1 MVKSIPIHVVSVAHT
16 GYLRAG
22 VRLDAGVN
30 EITVSPGQLAA
41 MEADPR
47 LVVTVLAAAAEQP
60 ADDDAPTQGR
70 VDSGLDGSGVGEQL
84 SPTSLATGT
93 LGGVMEQDGTVKSL
107 ADMSQTAL
115 KALAKDLE
123 IKGYTSMNKPA
134 LVAAIAATKIQY
146 DASEADGKKPVA
158 DEQAE
163 G

>member
-1 MVKSIPIHVVSVAHT
+1 MVKSIPIHVVSMAHT

-47 LVVTVLAAAAEQP
+47 LVVTVLAAIAEQP
-60 ADDDAPTQGR
+60 ADDDAAPKGG
-70 VDSGLDGSGVGEQL
+70 VDAGLDGSSVGDQL
-84 SPTSLATGT
+84 PPTSLATGT
-93 LGGVMEQDGTVKSL
+93 LGGVVEQDGTVKSL
-107 ADMSQTAL
+107 DDMSQTAL

-123 IKGYTSMNKPA
+123 IKGYTSMDKPA
-134 LVAAIAATKIQY
+134 LVAAIAATEIQY

>member
-47 LVVTVLAAAAEQP
+47 LVVTVLAAIAEQP

-70 VDSGLDGSGVGEQL
+70 LDSGLDGSGVVVQE
-84 SPTSLATGT
+84 SPPPIPSHHAPVVGT
-93 LGGVMEQDGTVKSL
+93 TQPAPTKAAGQKGTKAKAGG
-107 ADMSQTAL
+107 
-115 KALAKDLE
+115 
-123 IKGYTSMNKPA
+123 
-134 LVAAIAATKIQY
+134 
-146 DASEADGKKPVA
+146 
-158 DEQAE
+158 
-163 G
+163 

>member
-70 VDSGLDGSGVGEQL
+70 LDSGLDGSGVGEQL

-107 ADMSQTAL
+107 DDMSQTAL

-123 IKGYTSMNKPA
+123 IKGYTSMDKPA

>member
-47 LVVTVLAAAAEQP
+47 LVVTVLAAIAEQP
-60 ADDDAPTQGR
+60 ADDAASPKGS
-70 VDSGLDGSGVGEQL
+70 VDSGLSGSGVVVQE
-84 SPTSLATGT
+84 SPQPIPSHHAPVLP
-93 LGGVMEQDGTVKSL
+93 
-107 ADMSQTAL
+107 TAPAEVE
-115 KALAKDLE
+115 KAKGRNSRKAK
-123 IKGYTSMNKPA
+123 
-134 LVAAIAATKIQY
+134 
-146 DASEADGKKPVA
+146 
-158 DEQAE
+158 AE

>member
-30 EITVSPGQLAA
+30 EITVSPSQLAA

-47 LVVTVLAAAAEQP
+47 LVVTVLAAAAEQL
-60 ADDDAPTQGR
+60 ADDDAAPKGG
-70 VDSGLDGSGVGEQL
+70 VDSGLDGSGVGDQL
-84 SPTSLATGT
+84 PPTSLATGT
-93 LGGVMEQDGTVKSL
+93 LGGVVEQDGTAKSL
-107 ADMSQTAL
+107 DDMSQTAL

-123 IKGYTSMNKPA
+123 IKGYTGMDKPA
-134 LVAAIAATKIQY
+134 LVAAIAATEIQY

-158 DEQAE
+158 DEQTE

>member
-47 LVVTVLAAAAEQP
+47 LVVTVLAAIAEQP

-70 VDSGLDGSGVGEQL
+70 LDSGLDGSGVGEQL

-123 IKGYTSMNKPA
+123 IKGYTSMDKPA

-146 DASEADGKKPVA
+146 DASEADGKKQVA

>member
-30 EITVSPGQLAA
+30 EITVSPSQLAA

-123 IKGYTSMNKPA
+123 IKGYTSMDKPA

>member
-47 LVVTVLAAAAEQP
+47 LVVTVLAAP
-60 ADDDAPTQGR
+60 DLIDSDDDAKKEWAL
-70 VDSGLDGSGVGEQL
+70 DSLLDGAGVVITAQ
-84 SPTSLATGT
+84 PN
-93 LGGVMEQDGTVKSL
+93 LG
-107 ADMSQTAL
+107 
-115 KALAKDLE
+115 
-123 IKGYTSMNKPA
+123 
-134 LVAAIAATKIQY
+134 
-146 DASEADGKKPVA
+146 ADGDKNDVVTKELPTPIASHYAPVIGEPEPA
-158 DEQAE
+158 KTAGRKGAKAKAE